1 MEACELYK
9 FIRPTPNVIVPFTGD
24 KTLPPTAF
32 SQPETDGDLKEVLKD
47 IRRQLREI
55 WSNLPD
61 DKSRKRAFKRLLLK
75 WHPDKNPGREEIC
88 TKVCQQIQR
97 YVSLLEND
105 QKLPSDDEDDVDSY
119 APDNRYYPQY
129 RSSSSGRRGYGGGGF
144 YGSFFDHI
152 FSRGRSYA
160 ESSRRYYSGT
170 RSDSGTSSDF
180 YGSFFTESSPSRAN
194 PQPEEGRR
202 WMRQATQDLKAA
214 RLTLAQ
220 GSQGVYNWACYQ
232 AHQVRCSLNIL
243 TTFSV
248 FLTRPLEW

>member
-24 KTLPPTAF
+24 KTLPPAAF
-32 SQPETDGDLKEVLKD
+32 SQLETDGDLKEVLKD

-61 DKSRKRAFKRLLLK
+61 GKSRKRALKRLVLK
-75 WHPDKNPGREEIC
+75 WHPDKNPGRKEFC
-88 TKVCQQIQR
+88 TKVFQQIQR

-105 QKLPSDDEDDVDSY
+105 QKLPSDDEDDVDSN
-119 APDNRYYPQY
+119 PSDDRYYRQQD
-129 RSSSSGRRGYGGGGF
+129 SSSSGRRGYGGGGF
-144 YGSFFDHI
+144 YGSFFDNI

-160 ESSRRYYSGT
+160 ESSRTCYGGAGSG
-170 RSDSGTSSDF
+170 SGTSSGF
-180 YGSFFTESSPSRAN
+180 YDSFFTSCSRSRAN

-202 WMRQATQDLKAA
+202 WMRQAMQDLKAA
-214 RLTLAQ
+214 RLTLTQ

-232 AHQVRCSLNIL
+232 AHQVRCSLDIQRFQSASHVL
-243 TTFSV
+243 
-248 FLTRPLEW
+248 

>member
-9 FIRPTPNVIVPFTGD
+9 FIKPTPNVIVLFTGD

-32 SQPETDGDLKEVLKD
+32 SQPETDGDLQELLKD

-55 WSNLPD
+55 WSNMPD
-61 DKSRKRAFKRLLLK
+61 DKSRKRALKRLLLK
-75 WHPDKNPGREEIC
+75 WHPDKNPGREEFC
-88 TKVCQQIQR
+88 TNVFQQIQR

-105 QKLPSDDEDDVDSY
+105 QKLPSDDE
-119 APDNRYYPQY
+119 DNRYYPQY

-152 FSRGRSYA
+152 FARGRSYA
-160 ESSRRYYSGT
+160 ESSRTCYGGAGSG
-170 RSDSGTSSDF
+170 F
-180 YGSFFTESSPSRAN
+180 YGSFFTSSSRSRAN

-214 RLTLAQ
+214 RLTLTQ